1 MKKYDLIVVGAGPAG
16 LSAAYAAAEKG
27 LRTALIERRK
37 NLSPLTRACSEGILV
52 DEEYYGDSVSVCRE
66 AGEIQFKNS
75 GLKIKYS
82 GPVREVPF
90 FANVSAS
97 GRRMKMVREDRK
109 PIHLVYDK
117 GRCLEENLSLCR
129 KVGVD
134 FLPEQTVCG
143 LDQKTETVHVQT
155 GSNDYM
161 ARFLIAA
168 DGHNSVCAKLAGFNR
183 DRHFY
188 GTLMAACWYIKGFNP
203 PEPAHIHLVEGNQG
217 PAIFCL
223 CPRVA
228 EDEYNIMISSFS
240 NGYDFPG
247 KFDQVRNSSVLS
259 GQFNKKIEVLGKSAC
274 VLKLMSQI
282 KDPCRDNMFI
292 VGDAAWMG
300 QTSNTHAAL
309 CGVKAVDS
317 ICSALKSGGAE
328 KDCCREYRDWWN
340 AVFVPNIKVP
350 GVNMFEV
357 LDSEEIDALFSFMP
371 DSIPGS
377 LEPGQAQKLMGSFF
391 QKLMPEIQQKNPKLF
406 ARIVSIQQMCSEDV
420 WEKRRENI

>member
-1 MKKYDLIVVGAGPAG
+1 
-16 LSAAYAAAEKG
+16 
-27 LRTALIERRK
+27 
-37 NLSPLTRACSEGILV
+37 
-52 DEEYYGDSVSVCRE
+52 
-66 AGEIQFKNS
+66 
-75 GLKIKYS
+75 
-82 GPVREVPF
+82 
-90 FANVSAS
+90 
-97 GRRMKMVREDRK
+97 
-109 PIHLVYDK
+109 
-117 GRCLEENLSLCR
+117 
-129 KVGVD
+129 
-134 FLPEQTVCG
+134 
-143 LDQKTETVHVQT
+143 
-155 GSNDYM
+155 
-161 ARFLIAA
+161 
-168 DGHNSVCAKLAGFNR
+168 
-183 DRHFY
+183 
-188 GTLMAACWYIKGFNP
+188 MAACWYIKGFNP

-317 ICSALKSGGAE
+317 ICSALKKRGGE

-371 DSIPGS
+371 DSIP
-377 LEPGQAQKLMGSFF
+377 
-391 QKLMPEIQQKNPKLF
+391 
-406 ARIVSIQQMCSEDV
+406 RVT
-420 WEKRRENI
+420 